1 MDAQYQSLLSGDAAA
16 FEALVQQL
24 MSADNDKRQPAEA
37 LLEQLKQHSADLVLT
52 NLTLLLRR
60 SQDAGSRDMSAVLL
74 RKACQSE
81 ADLSNAYKQPL
92 KHLHWVAG
100 SD

>member
-24 MSADNDKRQPAEA
+24 MSPDNEKRQPAEA
-37 LLEQLKQHSADLVLT
+37 LLEQLKQHSADLVVT

-60 SQDAGSRDMSAVLL
+60 SQDPGSRDMSAVLL
-74 RKACQSE
+74 RKAGFAEC
-81 ADLSNAYKQPL
+81 K
-92 KHLHWVAG
+92 
-100 SD
+100 

>member
-24 MSADNDKRQPAEA
+24 MSPDNDKRQPAEA
-37 LLEQLKQHSADLVLT
+37 LLEQLKQHSADLVVT

-60 SQDAGSRDMSAVLL
+60 SQDPGSRDMSAVLL
-74 RKACQSE
+74 RKAC
-81 ADLSNAYKQPL
+81 L
-92 KHLHWVAG
+92 G
-100 SD
+100 SA